1 MRAPLECREIELFP
15 TKKARMDA
23 LKAVEARLRWHWA
36 RLLLYVLLV
45 CAFIL
50 PPALLDCAWPG
61 RVLPR
66 GPMTIVVC
74 TIVAVTFA
82 SLTTHVLFRKRR
94 AREFRKLL
102 RAQGIPICIHCGY
115 DLRGQTD
122 PRCPECGR
130 AFDAAL
136 LAQAPPPPT
145 TQAGPKDA
153 AR

>member
-1 MRAPLECREIELFP
+1 MRAPFECREIQLFP

-23 LKAVEARLRWHWA
+23 LQAVEARLRWHWP
-36 RLLLYVLLV
+36 RLLVYGLLA

-66 GPMTIVVC
+66 GPMTIAIC
-74 TIVAVTFA
+74 TIVPPYSALF
-82 SLTTHVLFRKRR
+82 TTHLLYRKRR

-102 RAQGIPICIHCGY
+102 CEQGIPICLHCGY

-130 AFDAAL
+130 PFDPTL
-136 LAQAPPPPT
+136 LRPVEKGADKP
-145 TQAGPKDA
+145 
-153 AR
+153 